1 MVDELTKLGPFQLGG
16 DVSSKLYRKTFSA
29 TPLQRRCDERRNAMA
44 HTSPSRRIRRWTCP
58 RTARKGCRSWRCIPT
73 LQDRP

>member
-44 HTSPSRRIRRWTCP
+44 HTSPSRRIRR
-58 RTARKGCRSWRCIPT
+58 
-73 LQDRP
+73 

>member
-1 MVDELTKLGPFQLGG
+1 LRNLWLKLYLDLKTVMVDELTKLGPFQLGG

-44 HTSPSRRIRRWTCP
+44 HTSPSRRIRR
-58 RTARKGCRSWRCIPT
+58 
-73 LQDRP
+73 